1 MVDQTAFFKNVYQ
14 RKLGSGPLFKSVV
27 SEREGQE
34 TIFSAKT
41 VGIGKDFMGKCILHD
56 YFGTTKVAA

>member
-1 MVDQTAFFKNVYQ
+1 MFIKGKYRA
-14 RKLGSGPLFKSVV
+14 LGPLLKSMV

-41 VGIGKDFMGKCILHD
+41 VEIGKDFMGKCILHD
-56 YFGTTKVAA
+56 YFGHNKSCRVIVSKAL